1 MTAGNAA
8 GFFQSDR
15 FRRWLD
21 RRIPPTHS
29 TTLDQKKIFILPTRE
44 GYYFAILVI
53 FMVLAGINY
62 QNSLVYALSFLLS
75 SLFMVSMLHTFRNL
89 SGLTIQAGG
98 GTPAFAGEDAAFG
111 VILSRQGE
119 RTFEAVTIGWDPE
132 LMQGADL
139 LEDTEVELKLFA
151 PTSQRGRF
159 NPGRVLIETR
169 YPVGLF
175 RAWSWIDLDVST
187 VVYPRPLPGGA
198 IPPAASNTGE
208 GELLQHEGVDDFHG
222 FRDYQHGD
230 PLRHV
235 AWKSYARSDELLT
248 KQYAAFVDRRVWL
261 DWAMFGGMDREARL
275 SRLCDWVLKLERT
288 TDAYG
293 LRLPGLEIEPSRGES
308 HRDQVLTALALFE
321 APA

>member
-21 RRIPPTHS
+21 RRIPPANA

-44 GYYFAILVI
+44 GYYFAVLVI

-62 QNSLVYALSFLLS
+62 QNSLVYGLSFLLS

-98 GTPAFAGEDAAFG
+98 STPAFAGEDAAFD

-119 RTFEAVTIGWDPE
+119 RTFEAVTIGWDSE

-139 LEDTEVELKLFA
+139 LEETEVELKLFA

-175 RAWSWIDLDVST
+175 RAWSWIDLDV
-187 VVYPRPLPGGA
+187 A
-198 IPPAASNTGE
+198 
-208 GELLQHEGVDDFHG
+208 HH
-222 FRDYQHGD
+222 
-230 PLRHV
+230 
-235 AWKSYARSDELLT
+235 
-248 KQYAAFVDRRVWL
+248 
-261 DWAMFGGMDREARL
+261 RL
-275 SRLCDWVLKLERT
+275 SPPFAGRCHT
-288 TDAYG
+288 T
-293 LRLPGLEIEPSRGES
+293 RCQQHRRG
-308 HRDQVLTALALFE
+308 
-321 APA
+321 